1 MNSLLKAAQAA
12 PAISDPKL
20 AEKAKQML
28 KTNQERYTKRINKN
42 SLLKAAQERKNAF

>member
-28 KTNQERYTKRINKN
+28 KTNQEWSALS
-42 SLLKAAQERKNAF
+42 SLAKKAKERKNTF